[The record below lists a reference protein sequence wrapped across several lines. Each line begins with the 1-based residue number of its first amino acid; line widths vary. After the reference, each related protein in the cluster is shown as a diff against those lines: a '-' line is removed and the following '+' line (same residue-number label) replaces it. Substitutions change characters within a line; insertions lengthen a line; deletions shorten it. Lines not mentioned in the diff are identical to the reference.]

1 MYVKQILQ
9 SSSSLMQFYLFQ
21 VSAISALS
29 TSSCGSRESV
39 AVGAGE
45 VRRRLADATAAP
57 PPNAFK
63 HDPADPSATAL
74 KVRTMPL
81 LHNIV
86 FIELFFIRFALK
98 HL

>member
-1 MYVKQILQ
+1 
-9 SSSSLMQFYLFQ
+9 
-21 VSAISALS
+21 
-29 TSSCGSRESV
+29 V

-74 KVRTMPL
+74 KVNHQPMA
-81 LHNIV
+81 HQNV
-86 FIELFFIRFALK
+86 D
-98 HL
+98 